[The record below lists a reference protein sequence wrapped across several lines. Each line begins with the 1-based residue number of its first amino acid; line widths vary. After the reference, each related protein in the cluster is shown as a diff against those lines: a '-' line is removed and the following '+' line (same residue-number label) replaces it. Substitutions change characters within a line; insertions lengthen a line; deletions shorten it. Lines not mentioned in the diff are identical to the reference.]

1 VQEGLVAQAT
11 PTAPGEAVAVAAGV
25 DMVMVV
31 AREAEA
37 VGLRRPMNATVVG
50 SWATGPENAGPN
62 LNRTRPTL
70 SRRRRPH

>member
-1 VQEGLVAQAT
+1 VAQAT
-11 PTAPGEAVAVAAGV
+11 PTTPGEAVAVAAGV
-25 DMVMVV
+25 GMVMVV
-31 AREAEA
+31 AREAEV

-62 LNRTRPTL
+62 LSRTRPTL